1 MSKQQLISSFNL
13 LESNINR
20 LCQLLQAQKD
30 INAAV
35 FSLPETLKGDENN
48 DVNSIFVDKHTGH
61 DAITQTTELFKL
73 LFIHKK
79 SELVSNKTAIRLPGA
94 ICLAPSYAEYKQ
106 FQQLISDINQLKID
120 IKQIVTHVD
129 EVHRF
134 EFIRE
139 SLHGLLTLN
148 TYRTLTS
155 VVDPDTIRFGWANK
169 KVINK
174 VTQEEML
181 NRLQASLESGRT
193 PAHLQREHWQL
204 QLETE
209 IQLVRSLPHDCI
221 LKTQR
226 PVKVQPIAR
235 VWDKETQ
242 KQTQYSCATPILVFA
257 VDKALSDIKLGEL
270 ADYHQ
275 DSIALRNRPKA
286 KPVELLIP
294 RLNLYIER

>member
-13 LESNINR
+13 LESNINL

-30 INAAV
+30 VNAAV

-48 DVNSIFVDKHTGH
+48 EVNSIFVDKHTGN
-61 DAITQTTELFKL
+61 DAIAQTIELFKL

-79 SELVSNKTAIRLPGA
+79 SELVSNKTAIRLPGV

-120 IKQIVTHVD
+120 IKQIVTNVD
-129 EVHRF
+129 EAHRF

-148 TYRTLTS
+148 TYRTFTA

-209 IQLVRSLPHDCI
+209 IQLIRSLPHDCI

-242 KQTQYSCATPILVFA
+242 KQTQYPCATPILVFA
-257 VDKALSDIKLGEL
+257 VDKTLSDIKLGEL
-270 ADYHQ
+270 VDYHQ

>member
-1 MSKQQLISSFNL
+1 MSKQRLISTFNL
-13 LESNINR
+13 LESNINQ
-20 LCQLLQAQKD
+20 LSQLLLAQKNV
-30 INAAV
+30 NAAV

-48 DVNSIFVDKHTGH
+48 EVSSIFVDKYTGYG
-61 DAITQTTELFKL
+61 AIAQAIALFKL

-94 ICLAPSYAEYKQ
+94 ICLAPSFTEYQQ

-120 IKQIVTHVD
+120 IKQIVTDVD
-129 EVHRF
+129 EAHRF

-148 TYRTLTS
+148 TYRSLTS
-155 VVDPDTIRFGWANK
+155 VIDPDTIRFGWANK

-174 VTQEEML
+174 VTQEEIL
-181 NRLQASLESGRT
+181 NRLHANLESGRI
-193 PAHLQREHWQL
+193 PASLPREHWIL
-204 QLETE
+204 QLENE
-209 IQLVRSLPHDCI
+209 IQLIRSLPHDCV

-235 VWDKETQ
+235 VWDKASQ
-242 KQTQYSCATPILVFA
+242 KQTQYPCPTPIFVFA
-257 VDKALSDIKLGEL
+257 VDKELSDIKLGEL

-275 DSIALRNRPKA
+275 DNIALRHRPKA

>member
-1 MSKQQLISSFNL
+1 MSKQQLVSSFNQ
-13 LESNINR
+13 LESNINL
-20 LCQLLQAQKD
+20 LCQLLQTQQNVK
-30 INAAV
+30 AAV

-48 DVNSIFVDKHTGH
+48 EVSSILVDKHTGS
-61 DAITQTTELFKL
+61 DALTRAIDLFTL

-79 SELVSNKTAIRLPGA
+79 SELVSNKAAIRLPGA
-94 ICLAPSYAEYKQ
+94 ICLAPSLADYKR
-106 FQQLISDINQLKID
+106 FQHLLFEINQLKIE
-120 IKQIVTHVD
+120 IKQIVTHID
-129 EVHRF
+129 EAHRF

-181 NRLQASLESGRT
+181 NRLQASLESRRI
-193 PAHLQREHWQL
+193 PSHLQREHWIL
-204 QLETE
+204 QLKNE
-209 IQLVRSLPHDCI
+209 IQLIRSLPHDCV

-242 KQTQYSCATPILVFA
+242 KQTQYPCATPLLIFA
-257 VDKALSDIKLGEL
+257 IDKELSDIKLGEL
-270 ADYHQ
+270 ANYHQ
-275 DSIALRNRPKA
+275 DNIALRNRPKA

-294 RLNLYIER
+294 RLNIYIER